1 MAENLCK
8 QYPRSGCQSLSGV
21 SFSVPYGRILS
32 VTGDNGSGKSTLAGI
47 LAGTIRKTSGH
58 VSVLGRPP
66 GKSESVGF
74 LPQRMEL
81 FGELTVKESVDHYCS
96 CFGRKTASRDLI
108 RFTGIDGFADKRI
121 SSLSGGMR
129 RRAAIAC
136 ILAGDPELV
145 IMDEPSAGLDRD
157 SSASIWDLI
166 SALRSAGKTIVVA
179 THEAPEAWRRS
190 DIMLNLE
197 NGRIQHC
204 GDPKL
209 FDFGYTVSLRSYH
222 GTDDIAG
229 PETVETYEAAD
240 LKHLRMILD
249 DLARAGVPDERIRIE
264 ERIPR

>member
-8 QYPRSGCQSLSGV
+8 QYPRSGCQSLSGI
-21 SFSVPYGRILS
+21 SFSVLYGSILS

-108 RFTGIDGFADKRI
+108 GFTGIDGFADKRI

-166 SALRSAGKTIVVA
+166 SALRSAGKTVVVA

-190 DIMLNLE
+190 DILLNLE
-197 NGRIQHC
+197 NGRIQQC

-209 FDFGYTVSLRSYH
+209 FDFGYTVSLRSYR

-229 PETVETYEAAD
+229 PETVETYEATD
-240 LKHLRMILD
+240 LKHLRMVLD